1 MARLGARFKRCL
13 TLADGRY
20 RWNYWDPAGEWDVNP
35 DDATKWKH
43 WIGAEHRAGYY
54 SHSCSHAV
62 LLYELGLIFT
72 REDME
77 RFVRT
82 QTEVCWNGSFDGPE
96 WFRVDGRP
104 ADEGHEYLCSALAP
118 FDESVREMAYGA
130 PAQAAQ
136 MPTQK
141 EMAALESSWQGGV
154 VAGGWLKGKYITQ
167 PRWQGGDSAEAAVAA
182 EWAAGE
188 GAELLRELKHEVTEP
203 GYQPPLVPAAMGL

>member
-1 MARLGARFKRCL
+1 VARLGARFKRCL

-130 PAQAAQ
+130 PAQAAR
-136 MPTQK
+136 
-141 EMAALESSWQGGV
+141 MAALESSWQGGV